1 VTGPDETREEAAVA
15 GNTHRSVADLRRH
28 YGAAGLHESELA
40 PDPMTQFGQW
50 FAEML
55 DAEASPEPNAM
66 ILSTVG
72 EDGAPSSRMVLLKG
86 YDERGFVFFT
96 NYRSRKGL
104 EIAGNPSVSLQF
116 PWNAL
121 ERQVVVTGEAAR
133 VDRAESA
140 AYFRTRPYGS
150 QLGAWASPQSEVV
163 ADREELDRKY
173 AEVAESFPPGP
184 YSPEVPLPDHWG
196 GYVVRPRTV
205 EFWQGRPGRMHDRLR
220 YRTGDDGRPWVV
232 ERLAP

>member
-1 VTGPDETREEAAVA
+1 VSGDGHP
-15 GNTHRSVADLRRH
+15 SVADLRRQ

-40 PDPMTQFGQW
+40 ADPMTQFGRW
-50 FAEML
+50 FADVL
-55 DAEASPEPNAM
+55 DAGATSEPNAM
-66 ILSTVG
+66 VLSTVG
-72 EDGAPSSRMVLLKG
+72 SDGTPSSRMVLLKG

-104 EIAGNPSVSLQF
+104 EIAGNPAVSLQF

-121 ERQVVVTGEAAR
+121 ERQVVVTGDASK
-133 VDRAESA
+133 VDRTESA
-140 AYFRTRPYGS
+140 AYFRTRPYAS

-163 ADREELDRKY
+163 AGREELDRRY
-173 AEVAESFPPGP
+173 AEVAESFPEG
-184 YSPEVPLPDHWG
+184 YEVPLPDHWG

-220 YRTGDDGRPWVV
+220 YRHAGVTGDDGRSWVV

>member
-1 VTGPDETREEAAVA
+1 VSGDGHP
-15 GNTHRSVADLRRH
+15 SVADLRRQ

-40 PDPMTQFGQW
+40 ADPMTQFGRW
-50 FAEML
+50 FADVL
-55 DAEASPEPNAM
+55 DAGATSEPNAM
-66 ILSTVG
+66 VLSSVG
-72 EDGAPSSRMVLLKG
+72 SDGTPSSRMVLLKG

-104 EIAGNPSVSLQF
+104 EIAGNPAVSLQF

-121 ERQVVVTGEAAR
+121 ERQVVVTGDASK
-133 VDRAESA
+133 VDRTESA
-140 AYFRTRPYGS
+140 AYFRTRPYAS

-163 ADREELDRKY
+163 AGREELDRRY
-173 AEVAESFPPGP
+173 AEVAESFPEG
-184 YSPEVPLPDHWG
+184 YEVPLPDHWG
-196 GYVVRPRTV
+196 GYVVRPWTV

-220 YRTGDDGRPWVV
+220 YRRADDGRAWVV